1 MNIHNN
7 PYYQQAAGAPAYS
20 RPTFNMMQPYPQMQQ
35 MYQQGMPQP
44 AVQDCNVQVRFVAS
58 REEAVAASV
67 IPGMPCL
74 FLNRAQNEIYYKA
87 IDPQTGMPD
96 FRDYGEKQPE
106 QLQMPQY
113 ATLDALGAAMQEL
126 EQRFEMKLA
135 GLTAPRTTS
144 RKAVNGNDE

>member
-1 MNIHNN
+1 MNIPNN
-7 PYYQQAAGAPAYS
+7 PYYQPQAYGRPA
-20 RPTFNMMQPYPQMQQ
+20 FNPVQPYPQMQQ
-35 MYQQGMPQP
+35 MYQQAIPQN

-106 QLQMPQY
+106 QLQAPQY

-135 GLTAPRTTS
+135 GLAAPRAAS